1 MTIGVPTVEVA
12 PDIGW
17 RCKSY
22 IALIG
27 NLMKQPAEYSPLG
40 RLRVAAPPSLHL
52 RLAHVMR
59 WTDLVHW

>member
-40 RLRVAAPPSLHL
+40 RLRGSSAAK
-52 RLAHVMR
+52 LALKIGAR
-59 WTDLVHW
+59 NALD